1 MLYPL
6 RTISLSACLI
16 AAVLG
21 LSCQQAAAGIGI
33 FPAVG
38 SNAANARSWLAGAHA
53 GYNWQQGSVV
63 FGFETDLQ
71 GTHLNSS
78 MNGGLT
84 RLPPI
89 IPLGPLDFANTTA
102 SIDYYG
108 TVRGRLGFTTGLWLF
123 FGTAGAAYG
132 NVDLNSRYG
141 TLGLQT
147 LSGTSEPRIGWVGGA
162 GFEYMLKANVM
173 LTFNYQ
179 YVDLGRVGISSSTT
193 GLTIPFLTTIG
204 QTATVRAQFQAAM
217 VGLSWRFAPDGS
229 PSPWAGGYIG
239 GQAGGAWG
247 NHADALYSSS
257 SQFVGFPS
265 DIRVK

>member
-53 GYNWQQGSVV
+53 GYNWQRGSVV

-89 IPLGPLDFANTTA
+89 IPLGPLDFANTKA
-102 SIDYYG
+102 SIDY
-108 TVRGRLGFTTGLWLF
+108 TGPPVAASALPPGSGCF
-123 FGTAGAAYG
+123 SAPRVPPTAM
-132 NVDLNSRYG
+132 S
-141 TLGLQT
+141 
-147 LSGTSEPRIGWVGGA
+147 I
-162 GFEYMLKANVM
+162 
-173 LTFNYQ
+173 
-179 YVDLGRVGISSSTT
+179 
-193 GLTIPFLTTIG
+193 
-204 QTATVRAQFQAAM
+204 
-217 VGLSWRFAPDGS
+217 
-229 PSPWAGGYIG
+229 
-239 GQAGGAWG
+239 
-247 NHADALYSSS
+247 
-257 SQFVGFPS
+257 
-265 DIRVK
+265 